1 MIKFI
6 KYVFKTLM
14 CEEHD
19 YKLFRTIH
27 GDEANFARSEWRCKY
42 CDKHVYSQV
51 HNALEP
57 FPPNAAFRFI
67 RFVLQKFRR
76 GIGHIARAC
85 LNKEDKERLDREY
98 RYFQELQTAETWLSE
113 FPQMVDALRYV
124 RVHVQPLRRDD
135 RDREAS
141 QSISSYRETL
151 RSRYKKL

>member
-1 MIKFI
+1 MIKYI
-6 KYVFKTLM
+6 KYVIKTLI

-19 YKLFRTIH
+19 YTLFRTIH
-27 GDEANFARSEWRCKY
+27 GDEANFARSEWHCKY

-57 FPPNAAFRFI
+57 FPPNVAFRFV
-67 RFVLQKFRR
+67 RYVLRKFRR

-135 RDREAS
+135 RDRDAS

-151 RSRYKKL
+151 RQRYKKL